1 MSAGRA
7 GQRAGQRAEQKSS
20 RKEEWREDLDA
31 RASAGDVAP
40 KLLRRRWIF
49 STDHRVIGVQY
60 LLLSLAAVGIGT
72 LLSLAMR
79 IHLVWP
85 ELAIPF
91 FGPIKPEDY
100 LALVTMHGTLMV
112 FFVLTTAPL
121 SGFANLVLPQQIGSR
136 RMALPTVNAISF
148 WLTAVALVVLL
159 AAFFAPNGAP
169 ISGWTAYPPLSAI
182 AAAGPGQALGMDFW
196 LASLAI
202 FCLASWLGS
211 VNILATIVG
220 ERCEGMRLLRM
231 PLTVWSWLVA
241 SLLALV
247 SFSVLLAALLLLFSD
262 RHFGT
267 SFFIPMGDLVAGHVY
282 SRGDGSPLLWL
293 HLFWFFGHPEV
304 YIAILPGMGIT
315 SSLLANF
322 SRRPVPGYPM
332 MTATTVLIGLLGL
345 VVWGHHM
352 FVSGMNPYAGT
363 AFALTTM
370 AIAVPSTIKVL
381 SWLGTLWGGGLR
393 LTTPMLFSMGFVSL
407 FIAGGLTGPILA
419 QPALDAYLH
428 NTYFVVAHFHLIM
441 AMAGVFSIF
450 AGVYYWF
457 PLMTGRLMNETVGKL
472 HFWCTLIGAYL
483 TFFPMHFAG
492 LAGEPRHYPQLAGT
506 TSGLQHLLPLQRGIT
521 HSALFLATAQ
531 LLFLG
536 NLAWSA
542 AKGKRS
548 PVNPWQATT
557 MEWAGE
563 WPGEWAGS
571 TAASGRLRPTAAAG
585 EASQGRR
592 WKVYRGP
599 YEYGVRPDRS
609 DFIMQCDSGIIPE

>member
-1 MSAGRA
+1 MTSEPRI
-7 GQRAGQRAEQKSS
+7 
-20 RKEEWREDLDA
+20 A
-31 RASAGDVAP
+31 RF
-40 KLLRRRWIF
+40 RRGTSPFRRLF
-49 STDHRVIGVQY
+49 PTDHRTIGIQY
-60 LLLSLAAVGIGT
+60 LLLSLVAVAAGT
-72 LLSLAMR
+72 LLSLVMR
-79 IHLVWP
+79 VHLVWP
-85 ELAIPF
+85 DLAIPF
-91 FGPIKPEDY
+91 FGQIKPEDY

-121 SGFANLVLPQQIGSR
+121 SGFANLVLPEQIGAR
-136 RMALPTVNAISF
+136 QMALPALNALSF
-148 WLTAVALVVLL
+148 WLTAVALAVLL
-159 AAFFAPNGAP
+159 AAFLVPGGPP

-182 AAAGPGQALGMDFW
+182 AAAGPGQALGMDMW

-202 FCLASWLGS
+202 FCVASWLGA

-220 ERCEGMRLLRM
+220 ERCEGMTLMRL
-231 PLTVWSWLVA
+231 PLTVWSWLIA
-241 SLLALV
+241 SLLVLI

-267 SFFIPMGDLVAGHVY
+267 SFFIPMGDLVAGHIH
-282 SRGDGSPLLWL
+282 SQGDGSPLLWL

-304 YIAILPGMGIT
+304 YIAVLPGMGIT

-322 SRRPVPGYPM
+322 SRRPVLGYPM
-332 MTATTVLIGLLGL
+332 MSVTTVLIGMLGL

-370 AIAVPSTIKVL
+370 AIAVPSSAKVL

-393 LTTPMLFSMGFVSL
+393 LTTPMLFSLGFVSL

-457 PLMTGRLMNETVGKL
+457 PLMSGKLMNEPVGKVHCWL
-472 HFWCTLIGAYL
+472 TLLGAYG

-492 LAGEPRHYPQLAGT
+492 LAGEPRHYSQLAGT
-506 TSGLQHLLPLQRGIT
+506 TAALESLLPLQRGIT
-521 HSALFLATAQ
+521 WSAILLASAQ
-531 LLFLG
+531 LLFIG
-536 NLAWSA
+536 NLCWSLYR
-542 AKGKRS
+542 GKRAS
-548 PVNPWQATT
+548 ANPWYATT
-557 MEWAGE
+557 LEWAVPLDKYVE
-563 WPGEWAGS
+563 THSPEDLR
-571 TAASGRLRPTAAAG
+571 AASKKLGTI
-585 EASQGRR
+585 
-592 WKVYRGP
+592 VYRGP
-599 YEYGVRPDRS
+599 YDYRLRPDGL
-609 DFIMQCDSGIIPE
+609 DFTMQCDPESKPE